1 MNAKPQPGLRGVGGA
16 TPKAG
21 AALTDEVAANLR
33 CLTRELPAVPPA
45 EVMLAA
51 LSWHANQA
59 ITRQVDVTYT
69 LADLAR
75 THGHAV
81 ARTVESSLPEGH
93 LRDAITAATHVY
105 INGADSL
112 ARAATRFG
120 RHFGHLAF
128 AFSTPR

>member
-1 MNAKPQPGLRGVGGA
+1 MNAKPNPGLRGVGGA

-21 AALTDEVAANLR
+21 AALTDEASAHLR
-33 CLTRELPAVPPA
+33 CLTPELPALPPA
-45 EVMLAA
+45 EAMLAA

-75 THGHAV
+75 SHGHAV
-81 ARTVESSLPEGH
+81 ARTVESSLPEGP
-93 LRDAITAATHVY
+93 LRDAMTAATGAY
-105 INGADSL
+105 IDAADGL
-112 ARAATRFG
+112 ARTATRFG

-128 AFSTPR
+128 AFTTPG